1 MGEPLET
8 NADRP
13 TLFDRG
19 MSARSEVLG
28 AEHVAAA
35 MADADG
41 FDGEFQRLVTEY
53 CWGVCWGDERL
64 NRKTRSILN
73 LGMTAASG
81 RMHEFELHFRGAL
94 RNGLEE
100 EELKAALVQIAV
112 YCGIPAGVSAFRIA
126 KDVLRDYRSS
136 SDGAVDISGA
146 GRVGPV
152 DDDAT

>member
-1 MGEPLET
+1 M

-35 MADADG
+35 MADTEG

-53 CWGVCWGDERL
+53 CWGVCWGDDRL
-64 NRKTRSILN
+64 SRKTRSILN

-94 RNGLEE
+94 RNGVEE
-100 EELKAALVQIAV
+100 DELKAALIQIAV

-126 KDVLRDYRSS
+126 KDVLRDHHSS
-136 SDGAVDISGA
+136 NGGAIDIPRTDGLGSDADV
-146 GRVGPV
+146 
-152 DDDAT
+152 AT